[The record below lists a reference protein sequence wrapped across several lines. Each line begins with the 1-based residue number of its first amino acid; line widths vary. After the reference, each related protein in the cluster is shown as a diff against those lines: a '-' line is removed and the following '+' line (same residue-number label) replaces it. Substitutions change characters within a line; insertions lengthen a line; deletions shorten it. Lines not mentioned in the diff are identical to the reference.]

1 MVFFIAIVEILLSYY
16 IAGQKII
23 YDLSIMRIIPMIIVL
38 FSGGLVVFINVQIT
52 SFFKKKLGTKYP
64 AGGNVRARVKHKMVM
79 QKGKI
84 WILYIIATC
93 CLEEVIFR
101 YFIFTKLIS
110 LSFSVI
116 TACLIS
122 SILFAI
128 LHLQPRK
135 LLEYFFLGII
145 FATIFVVTDNIIY
158 SIVAHFVNNI
168 VIYIIKCKIML
179 RENATLNKFLCLKS
193 ETAVK

>member
-1 MVFFIAIVEILLSYY
+1 MFFFIVTVEILLSYC

-23 YDLSIMRIIPMIIVL
+23 YDLSIVKIIPMIIAMFL
-38 FSGGLVVFINVQIT
+38 GGLVVFINVQIT
-52 SFFKKKLGTKYP
+52 SFFKKKLRTKYP
-64 AGGNVRARVKHKMVM
+64 SGGNVMAREKHKMIM

-84 WILYIIATC
+84 WIMYIITTC
-93 CLEEVIFR
+93 CLEEIIFR
-101 YFIFTKLIS
+101 YFIITKLIS

-135 LLEYFFLGII
+135 FIEYFFLGII
-145 FATIFVVTDNIIY
+145 FATIFVVTDNIIH

-179 RENATLNKFLCLKS
+179 REDATLIK
-193 ETAVK
+193 